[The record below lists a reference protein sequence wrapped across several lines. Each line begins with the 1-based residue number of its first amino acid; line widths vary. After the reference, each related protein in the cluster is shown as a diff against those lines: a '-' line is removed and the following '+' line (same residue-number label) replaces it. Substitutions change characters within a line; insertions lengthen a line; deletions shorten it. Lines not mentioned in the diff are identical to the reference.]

1 MHVKIVSLKKVM
13 MKRPVF
19 LTLLMVVMVV
29 VTALARTRTTQ
40 SQLKNNSQVIEEI
53 PAGVVPDS
61 LLRDL
66 EPNAVTLRG
75 YSKKASDSRES
86 FFVTNNTNHRISH
99 IKLLMRYSQMNGEML
114 HERTA
119 TVEVDLKPHETRL
132 VAIKTFDVQRLFYY
146 YAGPKP
152 RKSATPFKVAF
163 RLVGYDIPVGR

>member
-1 MHVKIVSLKKVM
+1 
-13 MKRPVF
+13 MKCK
-19 LTLLMVVMVV
+19 LLILLLVLEV
-29 VTALARTRTTQ
+29 AAAGNARTRTTQ
-40 SQLKNNSQVIEEI
+40 AQLKNNSQLVEQI
-53 PAGVVPDS
+53 PDAAVPDS
-61 LLRDL
+61 LLREL
-66 EPNAVTLRG
+66 EPNAVTLKG

-99 IKLLMRYSQMNGEML
+99 IRLLMRYCQLNGEML

-119 TVEVDLKPHETRL
+119 TVEVDLRPGETRL

-152 RKSATPFKVAF
+152 RKAATPFKVAF